1 MTKTKD
7 NILKSAV
14 EEKVQKPAPQAPV
27 ISPQQEEEVKQEMQ
41 QTMQENLQKPT
52 ASAEVLQTKPAP
64 KPEPKTYSE
73 MFDIINPYTPP
84 TAEELETERR
94 KRRSKAVVKALGDG
108 LSSLANIYFTSKGA
122 PAVKY
127 DPRGSLSERGKARW
141 DALDK
146 MRDAN
151 MTRYATDKMKVMEA
165 DIRQKNA
172 EELQKTQLE
181 AQAKAAKQAHE
192 YKMAQIAAQAEADA
206 QQKKLA
212 NDFTAEQNQVDRESR
227 EKINKQNNQTRQVIN
242 ANTQENLNK
251 RAQATAAK
259 GVRGKHLG
267 FSDGQGNHVSIYE
280 NVWKPSMQQVYNA
293 LIEDG
298 IKPTWEEKEESGYR
312 REDFIKQNWAKS
324 PKARAIMMALSQIDP
339 ATMQSN
345 IQEEEEDYSQYLQQ
359 DEEDYSQYE
368 QK

>member
-151 MTRYATDKMKVMEA
+151 MTRYATDKMKAMEA

-172 EELQKTQLE
+172 ETLLDKRAEITQRTEQNRADLHKQDAEDKAAFANLQQQYTAENINTRHQNTMEKQNDQQEFTASQNAKKQSHQSAE
-181 AQAKAAKQAHE
+181 NAAKREHQSEENRKKQEHTSAENDKKIAAKANDGE
-192 YKMAQIAAQAEADA
+192 SVLP
-206 QQKKLA
+206 KKKS
-212 NDFTAEQNQVDRESR
+212 NPMGS
-227 EKINKQNNQTRQVIN
+227 NKKKNPM
-242 ANTQENLNK
+242 
-251 RAQATAAK
+251 
-259 GVRGKHLG
+259 
-267 FSDGQGNHVSIYE
+267 S
-280 NVWKPSMQQVYNA
+280 
-293 LIEDG
+293 
-298 IKPTWEEKEESGYR
+298 
-312 REDFIKQNWAKS
+312 
-324 PKARAIMMALSQIDP
+324 
-339 ATMQSN
+339 
-345 IQEEEEDYSQYLQQ
+345 
-359 DEEDYSQYE
+359 
-368 QK
+368 

>member
-84 TAEELETERR
+84 TAEELEAERR

-141 DALDK
+141 DKIDQ
-146 MRDAN
+146 MRDEK
-151 MTRYATDKMKVMEA
+151 MTRYATDKMKAMEA

-172 EELQKTQLE
+172 EKLLDLRAKMNEAEAKARADLHAQDDAAKVEHTNLVNAFKAEDSAKKHERNLVTLDKKHKQQDANREDTQAHQVE
-181 AQAKAAKQAHE
+181 ENAKKRENQNAENEKNRQAK
-192 YKMAQIAAQAEADA
+192 
-206 QQKKLA
+206 
-212 NDFTAEQNQVDRESR
+212 EQN
-227 EKINKQNNQTRQVIN
+227 II
-242 ANTQENLNK
+242 
-251 RAQATAAK
+251 TAAK
-259 GVRGKHLG
+259 AKE
-267 FSDGQGNHVSIYE
+267 GNYE
-280 NVWKPSMQQVYNA
+280 VQPKVKPKY
-293 LIEDG
+293 DYG
-298 IKPTWEEKEESGYR
+298 TKPKLEY
-312 REDFIKQNWAKS
+312 
-324 PKARAIMMALSQIDP
+324 
-339 ATMQSN
+339 
-345 IQEEEEDYSQYLQQ
+345 
-359 DEEDYSQYE
+359 
-368 QK
+368 